1 MRGREATDARP
12 IDRVWM
18 LLPAAL
24 PAFVAGVAALG
35 TIDLAY
41 HLRLGEVTMALGRV
55 AQTDSF
61 TFSAGGETWV
71 NQQWAA
77 QIVLALLYRAGGWAT
92 LGVAQMASIGFSFW
106 LVARAAVARGAG
118 PRAAGLLSV
127 IGFLVAAPNLSMRPQ
142 LLALPIV
149 AGCVFLLADRRRHP
163 PRLWLVPVAAMML
176 ANIHGSFVLV
186 PLLVGL
192 AWLEDTIEGE
202 TGRRRLIAVGVTSI
216 VATLL
221 NPYGIGAW
229 VYVVELSTNPIVR
242 DTIAEWA
249 PVTVASLAGWLMVGS
264 ATALGITAA
273 RRAEPVAWG
282 SVITLAVFFVMA
294 MQSQRGTLWW
304 SIVAPVVVAPLLSW
318 GRTYASDDARPVR
331 VESRAPARAMTLMLV
346 AAVVVALPWW
356 RTASYEASLR
366 DAPPG
371 ITAEVRRLPPG
382 SRVFV
387 HQPWASWIEHA
398 TPDVLVFV
406 DSRVELF
413 TDDVWSDYDQVA
425 FAGARWHEVL
435 DRWQPD
441 AIVAE
446 ADWDLLPFLREDPAW
461 RVAYEDGDGVVFVRT

>member
-1 MRGREATDARP
+1 MRRRYVADARP

-24 PAFVAGVAALG
+24 PAFVAGVATLG

-41 HLRLGEVTMALGRV
+41 HLRLGEITMALGRV

-61 TFSAGGETWV
+61 TFSAAGETWV

-77 QIVLALLYRAGGWAT
+77 QIVLALLYRTGGWAT

-149 AGCVFLLADRRRHP
+149 AGCVFLLADRQTHP
-163 PRLWLVPVAAMML
+163 RRLWMIPVAAVLL

-192 AWLEDTIEGE
+192 AWLEDTIEGAA
-202 TGRRRLIAVGVTSI
+202 GRGRLIAVGFLS
-216 VATLL
+216 AAGTLL
-221 NPYGIGAW
+221 NPHGIGAW
-229 VYVVELSTNPIVR
+229 TYVVELSMNPIVR
-242 DTIAEWA
+242 NTIAEWA
-249 PVTVASLAGWLMVGS
+249 PVTIGSLAGWLMVGS
-264 ATALGITAA
+264 ATALGIAAA
-273 RRAEPVAWG
+273 RRARPVPWG
-282 SVITLAVFFVMA
+282 SVITLGVFFVIA
-294 MQSQRGTLWW
+294 MQSQRATLWW
-304 SIVAPVVVAPLLSW
+304 SVVAPVVVAPLPW
-318 GRTYASDDARPVR
+318 RGQGDDYEARPDGA
-331 VESRAPARAMTLMLV
+331 ESRTLARVVIIVLV
-346 AAVVVALPWW
+346 VAVVVVLPWW
-356 RTASYEASLR
+356 RSASYEASLR

-371 ITAEVRRLPPG
+371 ITAEVRRLAAG

-413 TDDVWSDYDQVA
+413 TNDVWSDYDQVA